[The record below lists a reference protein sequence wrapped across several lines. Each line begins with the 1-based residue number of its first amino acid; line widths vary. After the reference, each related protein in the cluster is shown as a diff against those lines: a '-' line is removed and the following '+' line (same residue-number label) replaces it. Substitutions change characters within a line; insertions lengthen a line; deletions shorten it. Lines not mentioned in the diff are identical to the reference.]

1 MTDAVLGTRTVFLED
16 VMMLSKLLLGAVAFA
31 ALTLPAFAA
40 GEPSDLK
47 TMMIDG
53 KTVITDAK
61 GMTLYTF
68 DNDKAGEP
76 SACSGK
82 CAAAWPP
89 AYASAGATASGDFTL
104 VKAADGKDMW
114 AYDGMPL
121 YGWVK
126 DKKPGDTTGDMVGNV
141 WHIAVEK

>member
-1 MTDAVLGTRTVFLED
+1 MT
-16 VMMLSKLLLGAVAFA
+16 
-31 ALTLPAFAA
+31 
-40 GEPSDLK
+40 
-47 TMMIDG
+47 IDG

-61 GMTLYTF
+61 GMTLYTY
-68 DNDKAGEP
+68 DKDKAGEA
-76 SACSGK
+76 STCAGK

-89 AYASAGATASGDFTL
+89 AYASAGATASGSFTL
-104 VKAADGKDMW
+104 VKSADGKDMW

-141 WHIAVEK
+141 WHTAIEK